1 MILDSDSGSQGVK
14 GSAFRVPEGQGV
26 GLVGPNG
33 LKGDVRGVGVGDII
47 EKLLTA
53 DIWAFFSSYRQLIN
67 IEKIHLG
74 IIIIEKC
81 ASNFI

>member
-47 EKLLTA
+47 EKIIDSRYIDIFIGPRSDHSLLMSLT
-53 DIWAFFSSYRQLIN
+53 N
-67 IEKIHLG
+67 
-74 IIIIEKC
+74 
-81 ASNFI
+81 